1 MFSHPNVVFL
11 LLGVAIVGMGILG
24 FVLMT
29 FATRAQRRPFLNGV
43 DGMVGA
49 TVVAITALAPEGR
62 VNYAG
67 ENWAA
72 VLAAPDQLVRAG
84 TELQIVSIEGL
95 RLRVRPLSRNNRV
108 ETDYVVHSNE

>member
-11 LLGVAIVGMGILG
+11 LFVVAIMGLGMLG

-72 VLAAPDQLVRAG
+72 VLAESNQIARAG
-84 TELQIVSIEGL
+84 TELQVVSVEGL
-95 RLRVRPLSRNNRV
+95 RLRVRPLGRNNRI
-108 ETDYVVHSNE
+108 ETDYSVQRL

>member
-11 LLGVAIVGMGILG
+11 LCGVAIIGILG

-29 FATRAQRRPFLNGV
+29 FAKRARQRPFLNGV

-62 VNYAG
+62 VNYSG
-67 ENWAA
+67 ENWSA
-72 VLAAPDQLVRAG
+72 VLAVPDQMVRAG
-84 TELQIVSIEGL
+84 TELQVVSVEGL
-95 RLRVRPLSRNNRV
+95 RLRVRPSGRNNRV
-108 ETDYVVHSNE
+108 ETDYSVQNH

>member
-1 MFSHPNVVFL
+1 MFSHPNIVIWL
-11 LLGVAIVGMGILG
+11 CAVAIMGLGAVG

-29 FATRAQRRPFLNGV
+29 FAKRTRQRPFLNGV

-49 TVVAITALAPEGR
+49 TVVAITSLAPDGR

-72 VLAAPDQLVRAG
+72 VLALSGQMVRAG
-84 TELQIVSIEGL
+84 TELQVVSVEGL
-95 RLRVRPLSRNNRV
+95 RLRVRPVSKNNCA
-108 ETDYVVHSNE
+108 ETDYSVQNH